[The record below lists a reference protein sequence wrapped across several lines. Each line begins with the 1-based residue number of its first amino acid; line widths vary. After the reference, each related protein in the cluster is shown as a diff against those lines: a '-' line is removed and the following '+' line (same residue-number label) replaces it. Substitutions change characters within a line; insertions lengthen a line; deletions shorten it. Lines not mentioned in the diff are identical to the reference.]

1 MKNVNHVANKE
12 EPQTIITGFDTSTVI
27 TKKPLQSRRSRSPF
41 QHIGDMNMNCIDNET
56 SKSTSPTLEN
66 MGSRKSSFPQK
77 ESLFGRPRSYKNDQN
92 GQLSLSKTSS
102 RKGKT
107 RYFSAVKMKIPIG
120 IAFRMIQNSTL
131 MKMMKSTMI
140 IMRKKQIST
149 IEDNGTSFYLPKI
162 NRILTQ
168 RNHLFHQR
176 TQSTQTH
183 PMIPYEKFT
192 QWTIP

>member
-1 MKNVNHVANKE
+1 MRLPRVPVLLLKIWEVENPLFLRRNLYSEGQGLTRMTKMVNCHFRKHPLEKE
-12 EPQTIITGFDTSTVI
+12 
-27 TKKPLQSRRSRSPF
+27 
-41 QHIGDMNMNCIDNET
+41 
-56 SKSTSPTLEN
+56 
-66 MGSRKSSFPQK
+66 
-77 ESLFGRPRSYKNDQN
+77 
-92 GQLSLSKTSS
+92 
-102 RKGKT
+102 KT

-120 IAFRMIQNSTL
+120 TAFRMIQNSTL

-183 PMIPYEKFT
+183 PMIPYEKVYSVDYSLVRQIAT
-192 QWTIP
+192 VITTILHIVNTLLNTFRRLLSPLIVISVLNRSKIHRALMV

>member
-77 ESLFGRPRSYKNDQN
+77 ESLFGRPRSYKNDQMVN
-92 GQLSLSKTSS
+92 CHF
-102 RKGKT
+102 RKHPLEKE
-107 RYFSAVKMKIPIG
+107 
-120 IAFRMIQNSTL
+120 
-131 MKMMKSTMI
+131 
-140 IMRKKQIST
+140 KQDI
-149 IEDNGTSFYLPKI
+149 F
-162 NRILTQ
+162 Q
-168 RNHLFHQR
+168 Q
-176 TQSTQTH
+176 
-183 PMIPYEKFT
+183 
-192 QWTIP
+192 

>member
-1 MKNVNHVANKE
+1 
-12 EPQTIITGFDTSTVI
+12 
-27 TKKPLQSRRSRSPF
+27 
-41 QHIGDMNMNCIDNET
+41 
-56 SKSTSPTLEN
+56 
-66 MGSRKSSFPQK
+66 
-77 ESLFGRPRSYKNDQN
+77 
-92 GQLSLSKTSS
+92 
-102 RKGKT
+102 
-107 RYFSAVKMKIPIG
+107 MKIPIG

-183 PMIPYEKFT
+183 PMIPYEKVYSVDYSLVRQIAT
-192 QWTIP
+192 VITTILHIVNTLLNTFRRLLSPLIVISVLNRSKIHRALMV